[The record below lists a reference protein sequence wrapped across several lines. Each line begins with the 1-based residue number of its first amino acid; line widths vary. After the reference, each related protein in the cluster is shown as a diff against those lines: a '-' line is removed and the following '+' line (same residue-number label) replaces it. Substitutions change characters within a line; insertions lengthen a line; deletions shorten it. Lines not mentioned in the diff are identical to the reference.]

1 MQPILLAFN
10 FEATLRQLT
19 QGFGKTLLIFALTL
33 IFSMPLGLLVTFGR
47 TSKWR
52 PFKFLE
58 KARPVPGTASA
69 GKFSYAFKTLLYTIS
84 KFKPIQFVT
93 KFYISVMRGTPLML
107 QLVVVFFA
115 PYYVFHVQ
123 NSDGYRFWAVI
134 IGFTINYAAYFAEIY
149 RGGIEAIPKGQ
160 YEAAEVLGFTKKQTL
175 FKIIL
180 PQMTKIILPSITN
193 EVITLVKDTSLAF
206 SIAYA
211 EMFVTAK
218 QLVASQ
224 STIAPLFVAG
234 AFYYIM
240 NLVVAFVMERF
251 EKKMNYYK

>member
-10 FEATLRQLT
+10 FEATMTQLT

-33 IFSMPLGLLVTFGR
+33 IFSMPLGMLVMFGR

-52 PFKFLE
+52 PLKFLE
-58 KARPVPGTASA
+58 KQRPDPAVEEIGRL
-69 GKFSYAFKTLLYTIS
+69 KRFFKTLLYWLS
-84 KFKPIQFVT
+84 KIKPIQFVT
-93 KFYISVMRGTPLML
+93 KFYISIMRGTPLML
-107 QLVVVFFA
+107 QLLVVFFA
-115 PYYVFHVQ
+115 PSLIFGIQ
-123 NSDGYRFWAVI
+123 NSNNYRFWAVI
-134 IGFTINYAAYFAEIY
+134 IGFSVNYAAYFAEIY

-160 YEAAEVLGFTKKQTL
+160 YEAAEVLGFSKAQTL

-180 PQMTKIILPSITN
+180 PQVVKIILPSITN

-234 AFYYIM
+234 VFYYVM
-240 NLVVAFVMERF
+240 NLVVAFIMERF